1 MFHLEQKRTDLPH
14 GSLAACLGHWPSLMF
29 RCQEGAGSDI
39 GSRSQPFSRHWST
52 GYFFFSM
59 LHAWKAAVGLM
70 AELPTSTC

>member
-1 MFHLEQKRTDLPH
+1 
-14 GSLAACLGHWPSLMF
+14 MF